1 MNIIGITGTLGAG
14 KGTIVDYLTK
24 NFGYIHFSVR
34 NYLIEVI
41 KGKGGEPNRD
51 SFVTTANELREK
63 NGASFIIDELYNKAL
78 KTNSNCI
85 IESIRTVGEIES
97 LRKKG
102 NFILFAVD
110 ADIKL
115 RYSRITERAS
125 ETDKINLET
134 FIENEN
140 REMHSTDPNM
150 QNLSACMS
158 LADFSFLNN
167 GKVDEL
173 YLNVD
178 NVMKFL
184 NNHKQ
189 NEPK

>member
-24 NFGYIHFSVR
+24 NCGYIHFSVR

-41 KGKGGEPNRD
+41 KEKGQEPNRD
-51 SFVTTANELREK
+51 SFVKTANELREQ
-63 NGASFIIDELYNKAL
+63 NGPSFIIDELYKKAL

-85 IESIRTVGEIES
+85 IESIRTLGEIES

-102 NFILFAVD
+102 KFILFAVD

-115 RYSRITERAS
+115 RYSRIVERAS
-125 ETDKINLET
+125 ETDRISLET
-134 FIENEN
+134 FVENEK

-150 QNLSACMS
+150 QNLAACMNI
-158 LADFSFLNN
+158 ADYSFANN
-167 GKVDEL
+167 GKIEDLYSHVD
-173 YLNVD
+173 D
-178 NVMKFL
+178 VMKNL
-184 NNHKQ
+184 NKQ
-189 NEPK
+189 FAQ